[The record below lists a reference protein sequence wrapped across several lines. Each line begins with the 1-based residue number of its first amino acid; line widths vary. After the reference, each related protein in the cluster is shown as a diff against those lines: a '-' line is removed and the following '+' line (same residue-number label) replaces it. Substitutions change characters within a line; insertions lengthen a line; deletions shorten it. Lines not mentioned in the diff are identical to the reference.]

1 MWLSPLESD
10 LAIVHV
16 LELPNA
22 EPDERQISARANTTY
37 SNQCTTRSEA
47 KNDLS
52 VTS

>member
-1 MWLSPLESD
+1 VWLLPLESD
-10 LAIVHV
+10 LAGVHV

-22 EPDERQISARANTTY
+22 EPVERKISARVNTTY

-47 KNDLS
+47 KNDIS